1 MQEPIPSI
9 NLLFDQ
15 LGLPSSDAE
24 IEEFIEAHLMPDGV
38 KLVEA
43 KFWNDSQRAFLNEQF
58 KEDADWVIPVD
69 KLNARLHAQP
79 KIE

>member
-15 LGLPSSDAE
+15 LGLLSSDAE
-24 IEEFIEAHLMPDGV
+24 IEKFIEAHLMPDGV
-38 KLVEA
+38 KLVDA
-43 KFWNDSQRAFLNEQF
+43 KFWNDSQREFLTEQL
-58 KEDADWVIPVD
+58 KADAEWAIPVD
-69 KLNARLHAQP
+69 ELNERLHVKP

>member
-24 IEEFIEAHLMPDGV
+24 IEAFIAAHLLPDGV
-38 KLVEA
+38 KLSDAE
-43 KFWNDSQRAFLNEQF
+43 FWDNSQRDFLKEQLNA
-58 KEDADWVIPVD
+58 DAEWAIPVD
-69 KLNARLHAQP
+69 ELNERLHVKP
-79 KIE
+79 KME